1 MDTSLL
7 FGYIFDLLGE
17 GPLKVSSVSLWS
29 LALGPTQKK
38 GIPPVIITGGDSEF
52 RELLKDSLLVDTI
65 AS

>member
-38 GIPPVIITGGDSEF
+38 GIPPVIITGGDSE
-52 RELLKDSLLVDTI
+52 LLKASLLVDTI